1 MLHAWFLM
9 NKIKVQSLILCLVL
23 PFLHIWK
30 LWLHHLNISLVN
42 MNFEFIYFQ
51 MTLYRLL
58 PGIRKDSVKSEQ
70 EPAQQGKCQR
80 NNEKKDAEKISNE
93 RLLPI
98 FFQVNMEWVCMT
110 FGRICLKKK
119 TKDSPHTLLN
129 VGGDSSPEFMLC
141 NPIVNDQGYWRTG
154 HYSGN
159 RVPFTL
165 TMTGT

>member
-93 RLLPI
+93 RLLTI
-98 FFQVNMEWVCMT
+98 FSKWIWNESVWLLAGYV
-110 FGRICLKKK
+110 KKQ
-119 TKDSPHTLLN
+119 DSPHTLLN
-129 VGGDSSPEFMLC
+129 VGGDSSPGFMLC

-159 RVPFTL
+159 RVLFTL